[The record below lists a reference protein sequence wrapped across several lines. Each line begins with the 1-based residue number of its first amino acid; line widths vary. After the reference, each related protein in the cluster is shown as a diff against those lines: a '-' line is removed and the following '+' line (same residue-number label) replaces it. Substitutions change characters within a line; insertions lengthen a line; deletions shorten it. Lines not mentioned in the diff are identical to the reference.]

1 MSNPPVR
8 VERRVGQRF
17 PFLLPVS
24 FRELG
29 SGLEGIGIT
38 QDLSSRGA
46 CFLTDVPLVE
56 GREIELT
63 LNMPAEIT
71 LGESMRVRCRGPV
84 LRIVR
89 PSAASTEDSG
99 QTSNVAVSVRL
110 ECYEYLSGSA
120 ESSADFVRVSSLH
133 PQDEVEKRWASI
145 DRS

>member
-1 MSNPPVR
+1 MTTSDR

-24 FRELG
+24 FRELS
-29 SGLEGIGIT
+29 SGTEGLGIT

-56 GREIELT
+56 GGEIELT

-71 LGESMRVRCRGPV
+71 LGENMRVRCRGPV
-84 LRIVR
+84 LRVVR
-89 PSAASTEDSG
+89 PPAANQDSG
-99 QTSNVAVSVRL
+99 QAMPNVAVAVRL
-110 ECYEYLSGSA
+110 QCYEYLSGSA
-120 ESSADFVRVSSLH
+120 ECSPDFARVSSLH
-133 PQDEVEKRWASI
+133 PQNVVEKNWTSV